1 MFIIPEK
8 IITRMGVVILIIT
21 NAPDKIFKT
30 EIGAF
35 ETKQYTKRPTGANF
49 CHVWRRK
56 IPSLWR
62 KGTTTGTQK

>member
-21 NAPDKIFKT
+21 NDPNKMFKR
-30 EIGAF
+30 EIEAL
-35 ETKQYTKRPTGANF
+35 ETKQYAKRPTGANF

-56 IPSLWR
+56 IPSFSR